1 MKFDFVTVSFSRVQ
15 LSCCCVAVG
24 LYVFAAEFLFI
35 AATSKHSAIKEAS
48 CTPGRRTPKGTMTK
62 NRKDLTPRHISKF
75 SAVSRATK
83 PAPSANIRVVIR
95 IRPPNSKETGDNYR
109 SIVKC
114 REANSLIFD
123 PEQEDTPFFYHGVK
137 QRRRDLLKKQH
148 KNIQFVYDRVFPEA
162 ATNEEVFCYTTRDL
176 IDILMDGCNCSVF
189 AYGATGAGKTYTM
202 LGKPDSPGIT
212 VLTIGEL
219 FMRKEELSETRDF
232 ELFVTYL
239 EVYNEDVRDLLKH
252 SDKPL
257 QLREDAQI
265 GVRVAGLTHKKINN
279 ADELFHLLDEGN
291 KNRTQ
296 HPTDSNAES
305 SRSHA
310 VFQVYLK
317 MTVRTTG
324 QAIMA
329 KLSMIDLAGSERG
342 AATGCKGPRFKEGA
356 SINKSL
362 LALGN
367 CINSLADGQKH
378 VPYRDSKLTRI
389 LKDSLGGNCHTVMI
403 ANVSPS
409 SMTFEDT
416 YNTLKYATRA
426 KKIKAN
432 VKKNIVAV
440 GKSSAEYIKVIE
452 GLNEEIRLLKEE
464 NSRLKE
470 SQTLVITT
478 QSSEEITT
486 TTCEELP
493 TNELMVCNSAVTEI
507 ESEIPSEDLSAEI
520 ANVKKLFRSYSQLE
534 NVLHSFVVKQQLHEK
549 RLQLKDEEKTRL
561 NGLLSTSQDKEHNIR
576 LMETMNRLRRRSVPY
591 ENEIKQLQVK
601 IAQIKEQIKTKL
613 QENSKLKPIIDVEQI
628 QVDAIRANNDKHT
641 FEALVS
647 MQAFELQKRGEFME
661 QSSHLLQTWHVL
673 LTKRG
678 LVTKE
683 MQDVFD
689 KLHTM
694 NASEL
699 QDGGDSGLSTAS
711 GTTSNS
717 ALTVTTLVDPSRT
730 IKRTGKRKL
739 EGSEGG
745 DSNTDMDSTFATSHN
760 SLFKEL
766 QPTPSKRM
774 AKGVPA
780 RQSPRI
786 RKQKENKATELLRRI
801 RRPGVNVEISR
812 HAHKALPVQTG
823 AKPPFR

>member
-1 MKFDFVTVSFSRVQ
+1 M
-15 LSCCCVAVG
+15 
-24 LYVFAAEFLFI
+24 
-35 AATSKHSAIKEAS
+35 
-48 CTPGRRTPKGTMTK
+48 
-62 NRKDLTPRHISKF
+62 
-75 SAVSRATK
+75 
-83 PAPSANIRVVIR
+83 
-95 IRPPNSKETGDNYR
+95 
-109 SIVKC
+109 KC

-470 SQTLVITT
+470 NQTLVITT

-613 QENSKLKPIIDVEQI
+613 QENPKLKPIIDVEQI
-628 QVDAIRANNDKHT
+628 QVDAIRANND
-641 FEALVS
+641 VS
-647 MQAFELQKRGEFME
+647 C
-661 QSSHLLQTWHVL
+661 V
-673 LTKRG
+673 
-678 LVTKE
+678 
-683 MQDVFD
+683 
-689 KLHTM
+689 
-694 NASEL
+694 
-699 QDGGDSGLSTAS
+699 DGIICLKIS
-711 GTTSNS
+711 
-717 ALTVTTLVDPSRT
+717 VYCYR
-730 IKRTGKRKL
+730 
-739 EGSEGG
+739 
-745 DSNTDMDSTFATSHN
+745 NTH
-760 SLFKEL
+760 
-766 QPTPSKRM
+766 SKRWSVCKRLSCKNVASLWSNLRIYCKPGM
-774 AKGVPA
+774 FYSRNVVWSRRKCKMCLISCIRWM
-780 RQSPRI
+780 RQSYKMAAI
-786 RKQKENKATELLRRI
+786 RVWALHPGQRVIQRLLSPHWWIHRER
-801 RRPGVNVEISR
+801 
-812 HAHKALPVQTG
+812 
-823 AKPPFR
+823 